1 LREEQSACDERLRE
15 EQIAIVGWPSL
26 QWGTMNQRV
35 PDSGGL
41 PLRAMVMVLLFL
53 AIIFLLLGINAVR
66 TGGNSSNQPIA
77 VATTTATTAS
87 PTPAAPKPD
96 VHVYNISGVEGA
108 AARAGQ
114 RLTTA
119 GWNVTVEPGTL
130 ELPDVTVTT
139 VFFTEAPGEREAAGQ
154 VGKILDN
161 APAELR
167 RSEIADLP
175 PGLIVTVTG

>member
-1 LREEQSACDERLRE
+1 
-15 EQIAIVGWPSL
+15 
-26 QWGTMNQRV
+26 MNQRV

-53 AIIFLLLGINAVR
+53 GIIFLLLGINAVR
-66 TGGNSSNQPIA
+66 TGGNSSNQATP

-87 PTPAAPKPD
+87 STPAAAKPD

-114 RLTTA
+114 RLTQA

-130 ELPDVTVTT
+130 ELPDVTATT
-139 VFFTEAPGEREAAGQ
+139 VFFTEAPGERESAGE
-154 VGKILDN
+154 VAKILDN
-161 APAELR
+161 APVELR

>member
-1 LREEQSACDERLRE
+1 
-15 EQIAIVGWPSL
+15 
-26 QWGTMNQRV
+26 MNQRV

-53 AIIFLLLGINAVR
+53 GIIFLLLGINAVR
-66 TGGNSSNQPIA
+66 TGGNSSNQATP

-87 PTPAAPKPD
+87 STPAAAKPD

-114 RLTTA
+114 RLTQA

-130 ELPDVTVTT
+130 ELLDVTATT
-139 VFFTEAPGEREAAGQ
+139 VFFTEAPGERESAGE
-154 VGKILDN
+154 VAKILDN
-161 APAELR
+161 APVELR
-167 RSEIADLP
+167 RSEIADWP

>member
-1 LREEQSACDERLRE
+1 
-15 EQIAIVGWPSL
+15 
-26 QWGTMNQRV
+26 MNQRV

-77 VATTTATTAS
+77 VATPTATTAS
-87 PTPAAPKPD
+87 STPAAPKPD

-108 AARAGQ
+108 AARAQQ
-114 RLTTA
+114 RLTQA
-119 GWNVTVEPGTL
+119 LPGWNVTVEQGTH
-130 ELPDVTVTT
+130 ELSDVTATT

-161 APAELR
+161 APVELR

>member
-1 LREEQSACDERLRE
+1 
-15 EQIAIVGWPSL
+15 
-26 QWGTMNQRV
+26 MNQRV

-53 AIIFLLLGINAVR
+53 GIIFLLLGINAVR
-66 TGGNSSNQPIA
+66 TGGNSSNQA
-77 VATTTATTAS
+77 TVVATTTATTAS
-87 PTPAAPKPD
+87 PTPAAAKPD

-114 RLTTA
+114 RLTQA

-130 ELPDVTVTT
+130 ELPDVTATT
-139 VFFTEAPGEREAAGQ
+139 VFFTEAPGERESAGE
-154 VGKILDN
+154 VAKILDN
-161 APAELR
+161 APAVLR

>member
-1 LREEQSACDERLRE
+1 
-15 EQIAIVGWPSL
+15 
-26 QWGTMNQRV
+26 MNQRV

-53 AIIFLLLGINAVR
+53 GIIFLLLGINAVR
-66 TGGNSSNQPIA
+66 TGGNSSNQATP

-87 PTPAAPKPD
+87 STPAAAKPD

-114 RLTTA
+114 RLTQA
-119 GWNVTVEPGTL
+119 GWNNTVEQGTL
-130 ELPDVTVTT
+130 ELPEVTATT
-139 VFFTEAPGEREAAGQ
+139 VFFTEAPGERQAAGE
-154 VGKILDN
+154 VAKILDN
-161 APAELR
+161 APVELR

>member
-1 LREEQSACDERLRE
+1 
-15 EQIAIVGWPSL
+15 
-26 QWGTMNQRV
+26 MNQRV

-87 PTPAAPKPD
+87 STPAAPKPD

-108 AARAGQ
+108 AARAKVQDKYGNWHFP
-114 RLTTA
+114 R
-119 GWNVTVEPGTL
+119 V
-130 ELPDVTVTT
+130 
-139 VFFTEAPGEREAAGQ
+139 APGA
-154 VGKILDN
+154 
-161 APAELR
+161 
-167 RSEIADLP
+167 
-175 PGLIVTVTG
+175 PGLSIPEGARILFVDKVGSQYTVIAAEGRLASTHE